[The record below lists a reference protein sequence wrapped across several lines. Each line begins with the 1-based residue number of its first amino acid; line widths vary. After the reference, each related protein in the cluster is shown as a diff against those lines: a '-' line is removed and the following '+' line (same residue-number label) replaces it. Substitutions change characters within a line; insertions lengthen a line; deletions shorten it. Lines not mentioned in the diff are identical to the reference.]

1 MTSPAK
7 DRHGVLSD
15 SEATLRQVKGVL
27 DDLGAPTVDPSSPL
41 AHAMSEHQQRPA
53 GLQDLVDILTGTY
66 TEILEVVASLRKS
79 RGLLEEAAVE
89 RLQNTNQKL
98 AEVNSATEAAATG
111 MLDGLDRA
119 LELVDDLDATE
130 KGEGGSDDKS
140 SIRGELRDE
149 LHELMNLLQF
159 QDITSQQLGYA
170 SGVLADIEERMLGL
184 AKIFDIRGM
193 GFDDA
198 LPQIEA
204 RENCPVEDAKGT
216 CDPRASTLEAGSRQA
231 LADEIFT

>member
-1 MTSPAK
+1 MTVSVK
-7 DRHGVLSD
+7 DRRGVLSD
-15 SEATLRQVKGVL
+15 SEATLRQVRGVL

-41 AHAMSEHQQRPA
+41 AHAMREYQQRPA

-66 TEILEVVASLRKS
+66 AEILEVVDSLRRS
-79 RGLLEEAAVE
+79 RGLLEDAAVE
-89 RLQNTNQKL
+89 RLQSTNQKL
-98 AEVNSATEAAATG
+98 AEVSSATEAAATG

-130 KGEGGSDDKS
+130 EGEGDSDHKG

-149 LHELMNLLQF
+149 LHQLMNLLQF

-170 SGVLADIEERMLGL
+170 SGVLGDIEERMAGL

-193 GFDDA
+193 GLGDVV
-198 LPQIEA
+198 PQGEMRENRPVEEA
-204 RENCPVEDAKGT
+204 RNT
-216 CDPRASTLEAGSRQA
+216 CDPDASTLDAGSRQA
-231 LADEIFT
+231 LADEIFP